1 MIKLLKDKAFLK
13 RFFSIAFPV
22 MLQQMITFIVSFVDN
37 LMVSGLTNE
46 AVSAVYSVNQLTF
59 FMFVVSSGVV
69 AGAGIFIQQFYG
81 SKDHKHLIQ
90 SHRFKIISSTIY
102 LVIILPVVIFFGHYV
117 IEFYSRNNDN
127 PAEILRLA
135 LEYMPFILVS
145 FVPYVY
151 TASYST
157 SLRETG
163 RTIEPMLAS
172 LVAVFVNVVFN
183 YLLIYVFEL
192 GVLGAAIAT
201 ALARFFEL
209 GAIIIMCEK
218 TKFLHFKD
226 VFTNF
231 RVEGYLVK
239 TISKKSIPL
248 LGNEILWAG
257 GMVLISLAY
266 AQRENVLSAL
276 SIVSTMGNIFMVIFL
291 GLSVGISV
299 MVGNALGGNRIDEAK
314 ENIKKLYFLG
324 VAISL
329 TFGAVMAAA
338 SPFIPLLFVNV
349 SASQKVLAT
358 QLILVYASFLWAF
371 SLSTCCYMT
380 LRAGGKS
387 LLTFS
392 LDSGTM
398 WLLVVPLV
406 WILATY
412 TSIPLVGI
420 YIAVQATDV
429 LKSGIGLLLIKR
441 GSWIRNLTLD
451 FQH

>member
-1 MIKLLKDKAFLK
+1 MIKLFKDKAFLK

-22 MLQQMITFIVSFVDN
+22 MLQQMITFIVSFIDN

-69 AGAGIFIQQFYG
+69 AGSGIFVQQFYG

-90 SHRFKIISSTIY
+90 SHRFKMLSSTLY
-102 LVIILPVVIFFGHYV
+102 LIIILPIAFYFGHYV
-117 IEFYSRNNDN
+117 VEFYSRNNDN

-135 LEYMPFILVS
+135 LEYMPVILLGFI
-145 FVPYVY
+145 PYVY
-151 TASYST
+151 TASYAT

-172 LVAVFVNVVFN
+172 LVAVVINIVFN
-183 YLLIYVFEL
+183 YLLIYVFQL
-192 GVLGAAIAT
+192 GVFGAAIAT
-201 ALARFFEL
+201 TLARGFEL
-209 GAIIIMCEK
+209 VALLIMCEK
-218 TKFLHFKD
+218 TKFLHIKD

-231 RVEGYLVK
+231 RVERYLVQ
-239 TISKKSIPL
+239 TISRKSLPL

-257 GMVLISLAY
+257 GMVLISMAY

-299 MVGNALGGNRIDEAK
+299 MVGNALGANRIEEAK
-314 ENIKKLYFLG
+314 ENIKKLYLLG

-329 TFGAVMAAA
+329 TFGVIMAAL
-338 SPFIPLLFVNV
+338 SPFIPMLFVNV
-349 SASQKVLAT
+349 SASQKLLAT
-358 QLILVYASFLWAF
+358 ELIIVYASFLWAF

-398 WLLVVPLV
+398 WLLVVPLA
-406 WILATY
+406 WLLATY

-441 GSWIRNLTLD
+441 GSWIRNLTLE
-451 FQH
+451 FQQ